1 VDWLNVLNL
10 FIAENWMMG
19 DQPDYNELLEYT
31 KYLEAKVAKL
41 EEALKQFQSDGTRV
55 KTRFLSNISHDIR
68 TPMNAIIGFSHLLG
82 EEDVDGDQRD
92 AYINHI
98 TRNSN
103 SLLNMMDNLIDLTLI
118 ETGSLQLKEDEVEIY
133 PMMKELYDQ
142 YNMDRYRVN
151 RERVALLLNIREAFR
166 KAKII
171 TDRERLSRT
180 LSCLLQ
186 NALTQTEKG
195 VVEFGASFADKN
207 TLVFTIKDSS
217 SMLLQERAR
226 RIFENN
232 EKEED
237 WYNTSDSIGLGYKL
251 AKGLA
256 EAMKGEIVVKDSS
269 FKGTTIEFS
278 IPVQNVIPKYYH
290 QSGITEGI
298 LTERK
303 KEN

>member
-1 VDWLNVLNL
+1 
-10 FIAENWMMG
+10 MS
-19 DQPDYNELLEYT
+19 DQPDYNELLDYT
-31 KYLEAKVAKL
+31 KQLEAKVALL
-41 EEALKQFQSDGTRV
+41 EDALKQFQNDGTRV

-98 TRNSN
+98 TKNST

-118 ETGSLQLKEDEVEIY
+118 ETGALQLKEDEVEIY
-133 PMMKELYDQ
+133 PLMKGLYDE

-151 RERVALLLNIREAFR
+151 RERVALLLNVREAFK

-171 TDRERLSRT
+171 TDRQRLSRA
-180 LSCLLQ
+180 LSCLLE

-195 VVEFGASFADKN
+195 VVEFGASFADQN

-217 SMLLQERAR
+217 NMLLQARAR
-226 RIFENN
+226 KVFETT

-237 WYNTSDSIGLGYKL
+237 WYNTSDTIGLGYKL
-251 AKGLA
+251 ARGLA
-256 EAMKGEIVVKDSS
+256 EAMKGEIVVGDSS

-278 IPVQNVIPKYYH
+278 MPVRMVTPKYY
-290 QSGITEGI
+290 QRGVTTDGIATEQRR
-298 LTERK
+298 EEK
-303 KEN
+303 M